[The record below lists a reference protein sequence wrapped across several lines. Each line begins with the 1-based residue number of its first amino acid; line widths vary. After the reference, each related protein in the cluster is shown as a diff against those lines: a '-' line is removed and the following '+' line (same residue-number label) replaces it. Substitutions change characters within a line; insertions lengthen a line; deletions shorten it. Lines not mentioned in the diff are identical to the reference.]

1 MLASKGK
8 LGLLQL
14 PSLELEV
21 GSLFTDTHE
30 VAGYMFDVK
39 EYLLPLF
46 VFFLRRGS
54 YGRPSR
60 ISSFGRHFVN
70 VHE

>member
-14 PSLELEV
+14 PSLEMEV

-46 VFFLRRGS
+46 VFFCVVVLTDVLQESPVSAG
-54 YGRPSR
+54 
-60 ISSFGRHFVN
+60 IL
-70 VHE
+70 